1 MVIVHKTILN
11 VMIMAQVTNADIYN
25 KLIDIEGRLSTVETF
40 APVVTELQKI
50 VIAGNGTPPMK
61 ERMNLIE
68 HYITDCKD
76 KEKEKKDSKQWF
88 NRLVIGAIVAQTAGL
103 IFALVK

>member
-1 MVIVHKTILN
+1 
-11 VMIMAQVTNADIYN
+11 MANVTNADIYN
-25 KLIDIEGRLSTVETF
+25 KLIDIGERLSTLEAIT
-40 APVVTELQKI
+40 PVVAELQKV

-61 ERMNLIE
+61 ERVNKIE
-68 HYITDCKD
+68 DYVRECKD
-76 KEKEKKDSKQWF
+76 ADKEKKDGKQWF

>member
-1 MVIVHKTILN
+1 
-11 VMIMAQVTNADIYN
+11 MANITNADIYN

-40 APVVTELQKI
+40 APVVDQLQRI
-50 VIAGNGTPPMK
+50 VIAGNGTQPLK
-61 ERMNLIE
+61 ERMNKVE
-68 HYITDCKD
+68 DYIKGCKD
-76 KEKEKKDSKQWF
+76 SEKEKKDGKQWF

>member
-1 MVIVHKTILN
+1 
-11 VMIMAQVTNADIYN
+11 MAQVTNADIYN

-40 APVVTELQKI
+40 APVVAELQRI

-61 ERMNLIE
+61 ERVNKIE
-68 HYITDCKD
+68 DYVKGCKD
-76 KEKEKKDSKQWF
+76 AEKEKKDGKQWF